1 MRLALTLLWRDWR
14 AGELRVLAIALVLAV
29 ASVTS
34 VGFFADRLQQAL
46 TSEAHQLLGG
56 DVVLVA
62 DHAFPLKIRDE
73 IVARGLQLAESM
85 SFTSM
90 ARTASEAQLVA
101 VKAVSAG
108 YPLRGKLRIATAA
121 GVADAET
128 DTLPAAGEL
137 WVDERM
143 AGVFAIGI
151 GDRLELGNSVFKVSA
166 ILTLEPDRGT
176 SFFNFAP
183 RLLMRLDDVAAT
195 GLVQNGSRISYSI
208 LAAGERSAAEAF
220 EKVIA
225 PQLGRGENLQSLTHA
240 RPEIRG
246 TLERAAQ
253 FVNLAALLAV
263 ILAAVAIALGTRY
276 YIKRHLDGYAVM
288 RCLGATQAQLLALL
302 LREFALLGVIASAL
316 GALCGYAGQAVIV
329 WLIADLMK
337 VPLPAPSLL
346 PALQGCAVGIVL
358 LLGFALP
365 PLLQLKDVPA
375 LRVLRRELGP
385 ARQSSLFAYA
395 IGLAAFAGLVI
406 WQAGAVRLGAVVFGG
421 FCAAFA
427 VFGAVAWSALKVFG
441 RSTGAGG
448 LTWRF
453 GLANLGRRAGANTV
467 QVLSLAIGL
476 TTILLLTFT
485 RGDLLATWQAKLP
498 PDAPNR
504 FIVNIQ
510 PDQRTA
516 VEAFFTGNGIAQP
529 EIYPMVRGRYVELN
543 GQPVNAGGFDDR
555 ARRMV
560 EREFNLSYLQSL
572 PAHNVLTAGRA
583 FNADDARHGA
593 LSVEEGIAR
602 TLGWRLGDVLT
613 WQVAGENFKAEIVNL
628 RKLDW
633 DSMRVNFFVIATPAL
648 LEKAATSFITSFH
661 LPAEKAALTQQLSK
675 RFPNLTVVDMGALLK
690 QAQDLVA
697 QVVRAVQFIFM
708 FAVGSGVLVLYAAL
722 LATRDERVREA
733 AVMRALGASRRQV
746 LASQRA
752 EFAVLG
758 LLAGLLAAAG
768 ATAIGWLIAQKVF
781 QFPYQINHWVWLVG
795 PLLGLG
801 CLGVNL
807 RAAARAVLNTPPL
820 AALRDA

>member
-62 DHAFPLKIRDE
+62 DHAFPAKVRQE
-73 IVARGLQLAESM
+73 IAARGLQIAESM

-90 ARTASEAQLVA
+90 ARTGTEAQLVA

-108 YPLRGKLRIATAA
+108 YPLRGRLRIATAP
-121 GVADAET
+121 GVPDAET
-128 DTLPAAGEL
+128 DALPAAGTL
-137 WVDERM
+137 WVDERL
-143 AGVFAIGI
+143 AGAFAIAV
-151 GDRLELGNSVFKVSA
+151 GDRLELGNSTLKVEA

-183 RLLMRLDDVAAT
+183 RLLMRLEDVAAT

-208 LAAGERSAAEAF
+208 LAAGDRAAAADF
-220 EKVIA
+220 EKSIA
-225 PQLGRGENLQSLTHA
+225 PQLGRGESLQSLTHA

-246 TLERAAQ
+246 TLNRAAQ
-253 FVNLAALLAV
+253 FVNLAAMLAV

-276 YIKRHLDGYAVM
+276 YLRRHLDGYAVM
-288 RCLGATQAQLLALL
+288 RCMGATQPRLLALL
-302 LREFALLGVIASAL
+302 LIEFSLLGVIASAL
-316 GALCGYAGQAVIV
+316 GAVIGYLGQTVIV
-329 WLIADLMK
+329 SLIADLVK
-337 VPLPAPSLL
+337 VPLPAPGLL
-346 PALQGCAVGIVL
+346 PALQGAALGVVL

-365 PLLQLKDVPA
+365 PLLQLKGVPA
-375 LRVLRRELGP
+375 LRVLRRDLGP

-395 IGLAAFAGLVI
+395 AGLTAFAALVV
-406 WQAGAVRLGAVVFGG
+406 WQAGEVRLGVVVFGG

-427 VFGAVAWSALKVFG
+427 LFGVVAWGLLRVIG
-441 RSTGAGG
+441 RSTGASG

-453 GLANLGRRAGANTV
+453 GLANLGRRAGANTL
-467 QVLSLAIGL
+467 QVLALSIGL

-485 RGDLLATWQAKLP
+485 RGDLLATWRSKLP

-510 PDQRTA
+510 PDQRA
-516 VEAFFTGNGIAQP
+516 PVAEFFSGNGVAQP
-529 EIYPMVRGRYVELN
+529 EIYPMVRGRYIELN
-543 GQPVNAGGFDDR
+543 GQTVNAEGFDDR

-560 EREFNLSYLQSL
+560 EREFNLSYMRDL
-572 PAHNVLTAGRA
+572 PPHNQLTAGRA
-583 FNADDARHGA
+583 FNADDAARGV

-602 TLGWRLGDVLT
+602 TLGWKP
-613 WQVAGENFKAEIVNL
+613 GENFKAEIVNI

-648 LEKAATSFITSFH
+648 LEKAATSYITSFH
-661 LPAEKAALTQQLSK
+661 LPADKAALTQQLSK
-675 RFPNLTVVDMGALLK
+675 RFPNLTVVDMSALLR
-690 QAQDLVA
+690 QAQDLVG
-697 QVVRAVQFIFM
+697 QVVRAVQFIFL
-708 FAVGSGVLVLYAAL
+708 FAVGSGVLVLYASL
-722 LATRDERVREA
+722 LATRDERVHEA

-758 LLAGLLAAAG
+758 MLAGLLAAAG

-781 QFPYQINHWVWLVG
+781 QFPYSVNHWVWLVG

-807 RAAARAVLNTPPL
+807 RSAARAVLDTPPL

>member
-62 DHAFPLKIRDE
+62 DHAFPAKVREE
-73 IVARGLQLAESM
+73 IAARGLQIAESM

-90 ARTASEAQLVA
+90 ARTGTEAQLVA

-108 YPLRGKLRIATAA
+108 YPLRGRLRIATAP
-121 GVADAET
+121 GVPDAET
-128 DTLPAAGEL
+128 DALPAAGAV
-137 WVDERM
+137 WVDERL
-143 AGVFAIGI
+143 AGAFAIAV
-151 GDRLELGNSVFKVSA
+151 GDRLELGNSTLKVEA

-183 RLLMRLDDVAAT
+183 RLLMRLEDVAAT

-208 LAAGERSAAEAF
+208 LAAGDRAAAADF
-220 EKVIA
+220 EKSIA
-225 PQLGRGENLQSLTHA
+225 PQLGRGESLQSLTHA

-246 TLERAAQ
+246 TLDRAAQ
-253 FVNLAALLAV
+253 FVNLAAMLAV

-276 YIKRHLDGYAVM
+276 YLRRHLDGYAVM
-288 RCLGATQAQLLALL
+288 RCMGATQPRLLALL
-302 LREFALLGVIASAL
+302 LIEFSLLGVIASAL
-316 GALCGYAGQAVIV
+316 GAVIGYLGQTVIV
-329 WLIADLMK
+329 SLIADLVK
-337 VPLPAPSLL
+337 VPLPAPGLL
-346 PALQGCAVGIVL
+346 PALQGAALGVVL

-365 PLLQLKDVPA
+365 PLLQLKGVPA
-375 LRVLRRELGP
+375 LRVLRRDLGP

-395 IGLAAFAGLVI
+395 AGLTAFAALVV
-406 WQAGAVRLGAVVFGG
+406 WQAGEVRLGVVVFGG

-427 VFGAVAWSALKVFG
+427 LFGVVAWGLLRVIG
-441 RSTGAGG
+441 RSTGASG

-453 GLANLGRRAGANTV
+453 GLANLGRRAGANTL
-467 QVLSLAIGL
+467 QVLALSIGL

-485 RGDLLATWQAKLP
+485 RGDLLATWQSKLP

-510 PDQRTA
+510 PDQRA
-516 VEAFFTGNGIAQP
+516 PVAEFFSGNGVAQP
-529 EIYPMVRGRYVELN
+529 EIYPMVRGRYIELN
-543 GQPVNAGGFDDR
+543 GQTVNAEGFDDR

-560 EREFNLSYLQSL
+560 EREFNLSYMRDL
-572 PAHNVLTAGRA
+572 PPHNQLTAGRA
-583 FNADDARHGA
+583 FNADDAARGA

-602 TLGWRLGDVLT
+602 TLGWKLGDVLT
-613 WQVAGENFKAEIVNL
+613 WQVAGENFKAEIVNI

-648 LEKAATSFITSFH
+648 LEKAATSYITSFH
-661 LPAEKAALTQQLSK
+661 LPADKAALTQQLSK
-675 RFPNLTVVDMGALLK
+675 RFPNLTVVDMSALLR
-690 QAQDLVA
+690 QAQDLVG
-697 QVVRAVQFIFM
+697 QVVRAVQFIFL
-708 FAVGSGVLVLYAAL
+708 FAVGSGVLVLYASL

-758 LLAGLLAAAG
+758 MLAGLLAAAG

-781 QFPYQINHWVWLVG
+781 QFPYSVNHWVWLVG

-807 RAAARAVLNTPPL
+807 RSAARAVLDTPPL